1 MVMAKSGTSFERD
14 TRRRRNITLEDM
26 AVSKMDGEANNNTKT
41 IAALR
46 LTGTYPSTL
55 FRIQHNPS
63 VQPTV
68 VSPLMVR
75 QLKIRSNVN
84 TLPATSVVNNMRMVA
99 QR

>member
-26 AVSKMDGEANNNTKT
+26 AISEMDGEVNNNKDCC
-41 IAALR
+41 ALR
-46 LTGTYPSTL
+46 PTGTYPSTL
-55 FRIQHNPS
+55 LRIQHNPS